1 VSLLVCTRGEVGAP
15 LRGAQPLVGGA
26 VVTGAVERA
35 VTHLVEGPLPL
46 QDPLRV
52 ERQAPAVRGEVGVV
66 AEFMAKDR
74 PRPDVG
80 DLQRLEGV
88 QDAVAEDQLVGD
100 LV

>member
-1 VSLLVCTRGEVGAP
+1 
-15 LRGAQPLVGGA
+15 
-26 VVTGAVERA
+26 
-35 VTHLVEGPLPL
+35 
-46 QDPLRV
+46 
-52 ERQAPAVRGEVGVV
+52 V